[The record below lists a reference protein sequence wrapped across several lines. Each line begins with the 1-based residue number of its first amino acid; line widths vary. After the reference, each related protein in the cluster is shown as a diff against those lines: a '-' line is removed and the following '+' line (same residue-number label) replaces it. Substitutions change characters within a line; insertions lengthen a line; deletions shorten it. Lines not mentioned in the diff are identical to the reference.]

1 MVIKIVFTV
10 GGNEYSIQLN
20 IEEFEAGEGETGF
33 VETKINEI
41 LDKENFEYRFYNL
54 PPDDETC
61 SFIFVKPEVYK
72 KALEKG
78 VIPDFMGY
86 YAVNY

>member
-1 MVIKIVFTV
+1 MDI
-10 GGNEYSIQLN
+10 Y
-20 IEEFEAGEGETGF
+20 
-33 VETKINEI
+33 
-41 LDKENFEYRFYNL
+41 LDKENLEYRFYNL
-54 PPDDETC
+54 PPDDEAC

-72 KALEKG
+72 KALEKR